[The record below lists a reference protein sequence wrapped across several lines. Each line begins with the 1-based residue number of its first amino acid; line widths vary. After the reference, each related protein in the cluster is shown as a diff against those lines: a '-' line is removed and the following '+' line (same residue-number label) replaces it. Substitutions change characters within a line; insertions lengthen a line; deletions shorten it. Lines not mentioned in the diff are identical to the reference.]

1 MGLRE
6 QKKAQL
12 RQELFTTAMEMF
24 RHRGYDATR
33 VVDIVERV
41 RVSEATFFNY
51 FPTKEAVLQESA
63 TEGKDLYRILL
74 EHLLSRTEEPV
85 VDRVR
90 ELVRVVGEFF
100 AADDVF
106 METVVTETNLFYGS
120 TGDAASKDL
129 ANFALLAELF
139 RQGQERGEV
148 SSKLDPLQLAEMLT
162 AVYMLTITN
171 WLIRQWGERD
181 DLESRLGHAMDVFF
195 EGCRRREE

>member
-6 QKKAQL
+6 QKKAEL

-24 RHRGYDATR
+24 RDRGYDATR
-33 VVDIVERV
+33 IVDIVERV

-51 FPTKEAVLQESA
+51 FPTKEAVLQESSA
-63 TEGKDLYRILL
+63 EAKDLYRILL

-85 VDRVR
+85 VDRIR
-90 ELVRVVGEFF
+90 ELVHVVGESF

-129 ANFALLAELF
+129 ANFALLAALF

-148 SSKLDPLQLAEMLT
+148 HSKLDPLQLAEMLT

-181 DLESRLGHAMDVFF
+181 DLGSRLNQAMDVFF
-195 EGCRRREE
+195 EGCRSREE

>member
-6 QKKAQL
+6 EKKAQL
-12 RQELFTTAMEMF
+12 RQELFTTAMGMF
-24 RHRGYDATR
+24 RDRGYDATR

-63 TEGKDLYRILL
+63 TEAKNLYRTLL
-74 EHLLSRTEEPV
+74 EYLLSRTDEPV
-85 VDRVR
+85 VDRIR
-90 ELVRVVGEFF
+90 ELVQVVGQSF

-120 TGDAASKDL
+120 TGDAAAKDH

-148 SSKLDPLQLAEMLT
+148 RTELEPFQLAEMLT

-171 WLIRQWGERD
+171 WLIRWWGERD
-181 DLESRLGHAMDVFF
+181 DLGSRLSQAMDVFF
-195 EGCRRREE
+195 EGCRSREE